1 MIFVVKTDM
10 QVFLRE
16 WWSMIA
22 IVLIIAILVFAIGYW
37 QLIIAEGAYLGRW
50 IVTLM
55 YDWFAP
61 RYDRVKDFDGDYEA
75 LALAEPILRHLN
87 LSKHAPARSKDA
99 TVLDVATGTGRLPAA
114 ILFQPAFKG
123 RIIGLDASARM
134 LKVAQA
140 KLVAYAGRAD
150 WRQGDA
156 QRLDF
161 ADNSIDVV
169 SCLEALEFFPNPRKA
184 LCELIRV
191 LKPGGLLVVTNRV
204 GPDAWKL
211 PGRAMSTEKFMGIL
225 HELGLYEIE
234 HTQWMVDYDLVFGIK
249 NPL

>member
-1 MIFVVKTDM
+1 MGVLIL
-10 QVFLRE
+10 FLRN
-16 WWSMIA
+16 WWSAIA
-22 IVLIIAILVFAIGYW
+22 VALIIAILVFVIGYW

-61 RYDRVKDFDGDYEA
+61 RYDQVKDFDQDYEA

-87 LSKHAPARSKDA
+87 LSKHAPSRAKDA

-123 RIIGLDASARM
+123 RVIGVDASARM
-134 LKVAQA
+134 LKVAQT
-140 KLVAYAGRAD
+140 KLAAYATRVD
-150 WRQGDA
+150 WRRGDA

-161 ADNSIDVV
+161 ADNSMDVV
-169 SCLEALEFFPNPRKA
+169 SCLEALEFFPNPRNA

-191 LKPGGLLVVTNRV
+191 LKPGGLLVVSNRV

-211 PGRAMSTEKFMGIL
+211 PGRAMTTDAFMTML

-234 HTQWMVDYDLVFGIK
+234 HTKWMVDYDLVFGVK
-249 NPL
+249 TAR

>member
-1 MIFVVKTDM
+1 M
-10 QVFLRE
+10 QAFLRD
-16 WWSMIA
+16 WWTTIA
-22 IVLIIAILVFAIGYW
+22 ITLIIAILVFVIGYW
-37 QLIIAEGAYLGRW
+37 QLIVAEGAYLGRW

-61 RYDRVKDFDGDYEA
+61 RYDRVKDFDQDYEA

-87 LSKHAPARSKDA
+87 LSKQAPAQSKNV

-114 ILFQPAFKG
+114 LLFQPAFKG
-123 RIIGLDASARM
+123 RVIGLDASTRM
-134 LKVAQA
+134 LQVAKS
-140 KLVAYAGRAD
+140 KLTAYSGRVD
-150 WRQGDA
+150 WRRGDA

-161 ADNSIDVV
+161 AVNSIDVV

-191 LKPGGLLVVTNRV
+191 LKPGGLLVVSNRI

-211 PGRAMSTEKFMGIL
+211 PGRAMTTEAFMAML

-234 HTQWMVDYDLVFGIK
+234 HAKWMEDYDLVFGVK
-249 NPL
+249 NPSKKMEPTF